1 VAIGHA
7 VRGAASAALALI
19 ALEAVTTSGSG
30 RVASFFAD
38 VSNLLARAISP
49 DVPLIKDRRS
59 GGTYDA
65 DGNFHP
71 TIPDYLGGGTTTG
84 PGGDTSGQK
93 QNPKFVPYDPPPIG
107 QHNPQYD
114 NPHPNRPGGIQE

>member
-1 VAIGHA
+1 MALGHA

-19 ALEAVTTSGSG
+19 ALEAVTTTGSG

-38 VSNLLARAISP
+38 VSTLLAKAVSP
-49 DVPLIKDRRS
+49 EYPLIKDRRS

-71 TIPDYLGGGTTTG
+71 TIPDYLGGGTTTA
-84 PGGDTSGQK
+84 PGAGTSGQQ
-93 QNPKFVPYDPPPIG
+93 QNGGFRVTDLGPDGRAYPTPAA
-107 QHNPQYD
+107 
-114 NPHPNRPGGIQE
+114 PGGIEE